1 MESRFTGCLVGAA
14 VGDSMGMCVEEIP
27 MDEVVLHYGEKITGL
42 CDPHPMS
49 PANFLKAGE
58 NSSEFLIVKLV
69 AQSIAEKGMI
79 DIKDIIN
86 RYIQWEEVEE
96 AHLYVDPAF
105 LVAIKAL
112 KEGKEHILNSSS
124 IEGALPAIPVGMY
137 HYANPILAVEGT
149 KAIVMLTHRNE
160 IVLDVA
166 SALAVAIGEAL
177 QGKFYFRDEFSYFLR
192 LLQTFVK
199 RNETKEYIER
209 VKLLLKGGASIDE
222 AIKEL
227 GNGSYALEAFS
238 LALFIFL
245 KTPEETENVIIN
257 AVNSY
262 GAYGGD
268 TDSIALIAG
277 ALSGAYNSEESIPN
291 SWKKDLKDYTNIIR
305 IAKKLYR
312 VSPHH

>member
-1 MESRFTGCLVGAA
+1 MESQFVGCLVGAA

-27 MDEVVLHYGEKITGL
+27 MDEVVLHYGSKITSL
-42 CDPHPMS
+42 CEPHPMS

-79 DIKDIIN
+79 DIKDIIQ
-86 RYIQWEEVEE
+86 RYIKWEEQEE
-96 AHLYVDPAF
+96 LHMYVDPAF
-105 LVAIKAL
+105 LVAVKSL
-112 KEGKEHILNSSS
+112 KEGKDHTINSSS

-137 HYANPILAVEGT
+137 HYANPMLAVEGT

-160 IVLDVA
+160 VVLDVA
-166 SALAVAIGEAL
+166 SALAVSVGEAL
-177 QGKFYFRDEFSYFLR
+177 QGKFYFKDEYSYFIR
-192 LLQTFVK
+192 LLQTFVNK
-199 RNETKEYIER
+199 KETKEYLEK
-209 VKLLLKGGASIDE
+209 VKLLLKGGASIED
-222 AIKEL
+222 AINEL

-245 KTPEETENVIIN
+245 KTPEETETVIIN

-262 GAYGGD
+262 GDFGGD

-277 ALSGAYNSEESIPN
+277 ALAGAYNSEESIPL
-291 SWKKDLKDYTNIIR
+291 SWRKGLKDYKNIVK

-312 VSPHH
+312 VSPHS